1 MTIRPIVAIVQSP
14 LTTHQAAARQ
24 GRGEAT
30 CEVVRDEAE
39 IKSRIFISSK
49 EIEPVLICNPT
60 CALVAGK
67 WTMTYGDLHIR
78 FGFLLGLDPRRSHPP
93 RPHRASTHA
102 LPCSISLLAL
112 MKVLH
117 CTSWMPTR

>member
-67 WTMTYGDLHIR
+67 WTMTYGDLHIGL
-78 FGFLLGLDPRRSHPP
+78 GFYLGWTLGGRTRRALTAPLLMHFHVRSPYW
-93 RPHRASTHA
+93 
-102 LPCSISLLAL
+102 LL
-112 MKVLH
+112 
-117 CTSWMPTR
+117 